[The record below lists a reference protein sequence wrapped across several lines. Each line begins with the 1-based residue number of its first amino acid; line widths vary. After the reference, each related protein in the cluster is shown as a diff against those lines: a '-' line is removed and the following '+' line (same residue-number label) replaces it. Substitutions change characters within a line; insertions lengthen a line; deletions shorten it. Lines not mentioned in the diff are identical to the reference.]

1 MMSYTSEKTPLLPVV
16 ERTLDAYM
24 NKIDQRHREGVEYA
38 LLVST
43 LLLTVF
49 QVVVLYSGDS
59 LVSIALDG
67 QYYALVAQLAR
78 GLRMSIPASLPT
90 AAIFFIVAPYLAQ
103 KERVVMTR
111 YAILV
116 CYLMGSTL
124 GALLL

>member
-1 MMSYTSEKTPLLPVV
+1 MMSLTSEKTPLLPVV
-16 ERTLDAYM
+16 ERTLDAYVRTM
-24 NKIDQRHREGVEYA
+24 EQRRREGVEYA

-43 LLLTVF
+43 VLLTFF
-49 QVVVLYSGDS
+49 QFLVLYNGDS
-59 LVSIALDG
+59 LMPIALDSRCHV
-67 QYYALVAQLAR
+67 LLAQLAR

-90 AAIFFIVAPYLAQ
+90 AAIFFIVAPCLVQ

-116 CYLMGSTL
+116 CYLMGSTM

>member
-16 ERTLDAYM
+16 ERTLDAYI
-24 NKIDQRHREGVEYA
+24 NKTDQRRREGIEYA

-49 QVVVLYSGDS
+49 QFLVLYSGES
-59 LVSIALDG
+59 LVPMALDG
-67 QYYALVAQLAR
+67 HWYALLAQLAR

>member
-59 LVSIALDG
+59 LVPIALDG
-67 QYYALVAQLAR
+67 QYYAMVAQLAR

>member
-1 MMSYTSEKTPLLPVV
+1 MMPYTSQKTPLLPIV

-24 NKIDQRHREGVEYA
+24 NKVDQRHREGVEYA

-59 LVSIALDG
+59 LVPIALDG

>member
-1 MMSYTSEKTPLLPVV
+1 MMSLTSEKTPLLPVV
-16 ERTLDAYM
+16 ERTLDAYVRTM
-24 NKIDQRHREGVEYA
+24 EQRRREGIEYA

-43 LLLTVF
+43 VLLTFF
-49 QVVVLYSGDS
+49 QFLVLYNGDS
-59 LVSIALDG
+59 LMPTALDSHCHV
-67 QYYALVAQLAR
+67 LLAQLAR

-90 AAIFFIVAPYLAQ
+90 AAIFFIVAPCLVQ

-116 CYLMGSTL
+116 CYLMGSTM

>member
-1 MMSYTSEKTPLLPVV
+1 MSLTSEKTPLLPVV
-16 ERTLDAYM
+16 ERTLDAYVRTM
-24 NKIDQRHREGVEYA
+24 EQRRREGVEYA

-43 LLLTVF
+43 VLLTFF
-49 QVVVLYSGDS
+49 QFLVLYNGDS
-59 LVSIALDG
+59 LMPIALDSRCHV
-67 QYYALVAQLAR
+67 LLAQLAR

-90 AAIFFIVAPYLAQ
+90 AAIFFIVAPCLVQ

-116 CYLMGSTL
+116 CYLMGSTM

>member
-1 MMSYTSEKTPLLPVV
+1 MSYTSEKTPLLPVV

-59 LVSIALDG
+59 LVPIALDG
-67 QYYALVAQLAR
+67 QYYAMVAQLAR

>member
-59 LVSIALDG
+59 LVPIALDG
-67 QYYALVAQLAR
+67 QYYALPVCPQQ
-78 GLRMSIPASLPT
+78 PYFSLSRP
-90 AAIFFIVAPYLAQ
+90 IWRKRSV
-103 KERVVMTR
+103 
-111 YAILV
+111 
-116 CYLMGSTL
+116 S
-124 GALLL
+124 

>member
-16 ERTLDAYM
+16 ERTLDAYI
-24 NKIDQRHREGVEYA
+24 NKIDQRRRDGIEYA

-49 QVVVLYSGDS
+49 QFLVLYSGDS
-59 LVSIALDG
+59 LLPVALDG
-67 QYYALVAQLAR
+67 HCYVLLAQLAR

-116 CYLMGSTL
+116 CYLLGSTL

>member
-59 LVSIALDG
+59 LVPIALDG

>member
-16 ERTLDAYM
+16 ERTLDAYLY
-24 NKIDQRHREGVEYA
+24 KIDQRHREGVEYA

-59 LVSIALDG
+59 LVPIALDG

>member
-1 MMSYTSEKTPLLPVV
+1 MSYTSEKTPLLPVV
-16 ERTLDAYM
+16 ERTLDADM

-59 LVSIALDG
+59 LVPIALDG

>member
-1 MMSYTSEKTPLLPVV
+1 
-16 ERTLDAYM
+16 
-24 NKIDQRHREGVEYA
+24 
-38 LLVST
+38 
-43 LLLTVF
+43 
-49 QVVVLYSGDS
+49 
-59 LVSIALDG
+59 
-67 QYYALVAQLAR
+67 
-78 GLRMSIPASLPT
+78 MSIPASLPT

>member
-1 MMSYTSEKTPLLPVV
+1 MSYTSEKTPLLPVV

-59 LVSIALDG
+59 LVPIALDC

>member
-1 MMSYTSEKTPLLPVV
+1 MMSYTFEKTPLLPVV

-24 NKIDQRHREGVEYA
+24 NKTDQRRREGIEYA

-49 QVVVLYSGDS
+49 QFLVLYSGDS
-59 LVSIALDG
+59 LVPIALDG
-67 QYYALVAQLAR
+67 HWYSLLAQLAR

-90 AAIFFIVAPYLAQ
+90 AALFFIVAPYLAQ

-111 YAILV
+111 YAVLV

>member
-16 ERTLDAYM
+16 ERTLDAYI
-24 NKIDQRHREGVEYA
+24 NKIDQRRREGIEYT

-49 QVVVLYSGDS
+49 QFLVLYSGDS
-59 LVSIALDG
+59 LVHIALDG
-67 QYYALVAQLAR
+67 RCYVLLAQLAR

-90 AAIFFIVAPYLAQ
+90 AAIFFIVAPYLAL

-116 CYLMGSTL
+116 CYLLGSTL

>member
-1 MMSYTSEKTPLLPVV
+1 MSYTSEKTPLLPVV

-59 LVSIALDG
+59 LVPIALDG

-90 AAIFFIVAPYLAQ
+90 AAIFFIVAPYLGQ

>member
-1 MMSYTSEKTPLLPVV
+1 M
-16 ERTLDAYM
+16 
-24 NKIDQRHREGVEYA
+24 
-38 LLVST
+38 
-43 LLLTVF
+43 LTVF

-59 LVSIALDG
+59 LVPIALDG

>member
-1 MMSYTSEKTPLLPVV
+1 MMLYTTEKTPLLPVI
-16 ERTLDAYM
+16 ERTLDGYVDKM
-24 NKIDQRHREGVEYA
+24 DQRRREGIEYA

-49 QVVVLYSGDS
+49 QLLVLYSGDS
-59 LVSIALDG
+59 LVPIALDG
-67 QYYALVAQLAR
+67 HCYALVAQLAR

-90 AAIFFIVAPYLAQ
+90 AAILFIVAPYLAQ

-111 YAILV
+111 YAILI

>member
-1 MMSYTSEKTPLLPVV
+1 
-16 ERTLDAYM
+16 M

-59 LVSIALDG
+59 LVPIALDG
-67 QYYALVAQLAR
+67 QYYAMVAQLAR

>member
-1 MMSYTSEKTPLLPVV
+1 MSYTSEKTPLLPVV

-59 LVSIALDG
+59 LVPIALDG